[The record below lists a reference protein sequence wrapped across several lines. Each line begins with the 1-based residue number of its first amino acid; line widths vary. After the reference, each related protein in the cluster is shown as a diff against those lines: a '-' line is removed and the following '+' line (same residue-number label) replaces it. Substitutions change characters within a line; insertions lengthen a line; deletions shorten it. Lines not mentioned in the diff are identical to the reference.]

1 MSLALRPVS
10 PQDDAFLSQLLLE
23 SFSEK
28 LSAHLWPENVR
39 EPLLRLQIQGQRSTY
54 AAQYPQADH
63 AIIVLDEKPVGR
75 ILFDRGPQF
84 HTLVDIV
91 IAKKHRR
98 AGMGTVLVRS
108 LCIEAEMMRK
118 PVRLNVAVDNP
129 ARALY
134 LRLGFRMLE
143 ADEMN
148 ILMERAPGAS
158 PLTTA

>member
-1 MSLALRPVS
+1 MPLTLRPVS
-10 PQDDAFLSQLLLE
+10 PQDDEFLSQLLFE
-23 SFSEK
+23 SFFEK
-28 LSAHLWPENVR
+28 LSAHLWPEHIR
-39 EPLLRLQIQGQRSTY
+39 EPLLRMQMQGQRSTY
-54 AAQYPQADH
+54 AAQYPHADH
-63 AIIVLDEKPVGR
+63 ALIALDDKPVGR
-75 ILFDRGPQF
+75 ILLDRGPQF

-98 AGMGTVLVRS
+98 AGMGTVLIRS

-118 PVRLNVAVDNP
+118 PMRLNVAADNP

-143 ADEMN
+143 ADELN

-158 PLTTA
+158 PLITP